1 MRISFCSIAIVVA
14 LGALS
19 GAGFAQGT
27 NFSAGPQYLMTSG
40 SPLFAKSISTPSI
53 SLSGPPLEVGA
64 DTATGDLLS
73 GAQNQTS
80 LPPSAVALPQV
91 DLFPIYY
98 GGAPVSV
105 VEVSVTEESSPAN
118 LPTSILDT
126 GVWQLTTVQ
135 SLRELGYGETLVEA
149 AAFNKARMKPA
160 TRRYT
165 NADVDRLHGGSYLKL
180 KVCRR

>member
-1 MRISFCSIAIVVA
+1 MRISFCWIAIVVA

-19 GAGFAQGT
+19 GAAFAQET
-27 NFSAGPQYLMTSG
+27 NFSVGPQYLMTSG
-40 SPLFAKSISTPSI
+40 SPLFAKSISTPSM

-80 LPPSAVALPQV
+80 SPTSAVALPQV
-91 DLFPIYY
+91 DLGSID

-105 VEVSVTEESSPAN
+105 VGVGMIEESSHASLPAN
-118 LPTSILDT
+118 ILDT

-149 AAFNKARMKPA
+149 AAFNKARMKRA
-160 TRRYT
+160 TRTYT
-165 NADVDRLHGGSYLKL
+165 NADVDRLHGGS
-180 KVCRR
+180 